1 MELKPPFLKQLDKYL
16 LKNFP
21 VSWSSRI
28 HSAGIYGIIFAIL
41 IFFFSFIAP
50 NDPRNRS
57 TIYYWITL
65 VAILSLLG
73 FVFWMIYLLRFNVF
87 KRYGLWKKTDTVKTY
102 VFYFIITLIIVSWA
116 FIPPITESIRANM
129 AYSSNELA
137 KDIND
142 MNIKICQLENE
153 SVSTKFRKDTFQL
166 DNYVTGT
173 QRKNLT
179 VDMTE
184 ETDGY
189 YFVDSVN
196 LNSKLKY
203 ADSVNKIGNNVYVIY
218 ECPDYMFIDEY
229 EVNAH
234 SNVKLLTSMDL
245 YRTVLQNK
253 QPFDKESLY
262 KDLGTLFTKYS
273 KLHNALTLSAGI
285 PDYYNRAN
293 ESYKM
298 RISDKY
304 DLDLVNSSINH
315 ITDKKYRWDSST
327 IEICIH
333 VAYYCTLILSLLVLI
348 YRHTTRKTFF
358 LSLLAGV
365 VLTIF
370 TSIFIALSGH
380 TDSAFQMWF
389 IAYFVIFTVIS
400 AFIFNS
406 AKRSVI
412 TGIGLNFLV
421 TMTPF
426 LPLVITTMYYD
437 SLREKYFKTLRW
449 EQYEHVFKNETL
461 HYRLSE
467 VGGFLLLIILLATVY
482 QMLYKKWYSLPE
494 E

>member
-1 MELKPPFLKQLDKYL
+1 MELKPSFLKHLDKYL

-28 HSAGIYGIIFAIL
+28 HSAGLYGIGFAIL

-65 VAILSLLG
+65 AIILSLLG

-87 KRYGLWKKTDTVKTY
+87 KRYGLWKATDTVKTY
-102 VFYFIITLIIVSWA
+102 AFYFIITLIIVSWA

-142 MNIKICQLENE
+142 MNIKICQLESE
-153 SVSTKFRKDTFQL
+153 SVNTRFRRDTFQL
-166 DNYVTGT
+166 ANYITGM
-173 QRKNLT
+173 QRKNSMID
-179 VDMTE
+179 VSE
-184 ETDGY
+184 EIYGY
-189 YFVDSVN
+189 YFADSAN

-203 ADSVNKIGNNVYVIY
+203 ADSVNKIGDDMYVIY
-218 ECPDYMFIDEY
+218 ECPDYMFIEEY
-229 EVNAH
+229 EVNTF
-234 SNVKLLTSMDL
+234 SDVKLLSSMDI
-245 YRTVLQNK
+245 YRRVLKNK
-253 QPFDKESLY
+253 QPVDPGLY
-262 KDLGTLFTKYS
+262 KDLGVLFTKYS
-273 KLHNALTLSAGI
+273 KLHSALTLSAGI

-293 ESYKM
+293 ENYKV

-304 DLDLVNSSINH
+304 DLDLINSSINH
-315 ITDKKYRWDSST
+315 ITDKKYRWDSLT
-327 IEICIH
+327 TEISIH
-333 VAYYCTLILSLLVLI
+333 VAYYFTLMLSLLVLI

-370 TSIFIALSGH
+370 TSIFIALSRH
-380 TDSAFQMWF
+380 TGSAFPMWF
-389 IAYFVIFTVIS
+389 IAYFVIFLVIS

-406 AKRSVI
+406 TKRSVI

-437 SLREKYFKTLRW
+437 SLRERYLYSSRW
-449 EQYEHVFKNETL
+449 TEYDHVFKNETL

-494 E
+494 D